1 MNKQTAVNGRV
12 VRSEGRAASSV
23 GGDGTTTRHYPEV
36 TLPDGT
42 TVFCVN
48 KAEAKLIFQSVPG
61 YFRHGIDIKDGDT
74 VVDVGANIG
83 LFTLA
88 AHRRCHGNVTVYA
101 FEPIPPVCNVL
112 RMNAERLAGGRVVV
126 LPYGLSGEDSTMSFE
141 YFERATAWSSA
152 YRDPSTRTMERQR
165 IKRGVLAGIRHG
177 EYASWLRFLPT
188 PVRSLA
194 VDLALRRMLEGT
206 TVSCRVTTLSSVIEE
221 HAIKAIDLLKL
232 DAEKSELDV
241 LRGIEERHWGLIRQI
256 VLEVEEASVQYSA
269 VAELLKTHGFKHI
282 TLDQNREQS
291 AGDVGLVYASR

>member
-1 MNKQTAVNGRV
+1 MSRVNSVANTDARASGAAAAVE
-12 VRSEGRAASSV
+12 SC
-23 GGDGTTTRHYPEV
+23 PEV
-36 TLPDGT
+36 TLPDGS

-88 AHRRCHGNVTVYA
+88 AHHKCHGNVTVYA
-101 FEPIPPVCNVL
+101 FEPIPPVFNVL
-112 RMNAERLAGGRVVV
+112 RMNAERLNGGKVVV
-126 LPYGLSGEDSTMSFE
+126 LPYGLSDENSTMSFE

-152 YRDPSTRTMERQR
+152 YRDPSTRTIERQR

-206 TVSCRVTTLSSVIEE
+206 TVSCRVTTLSSVMDE
-221 HAIKAIDLLKL
+221 HAIKAINLLKL
-232 DAEKSELDV
+232 DAEKSELKV

-269 VAELLKTHGFKHI
+269 IAELLRAHGFKHI

-291 AGDVGLVYASR
+291 AGDVGLVYAAR

>member
-1 MNKQTAVNGRV
+1 MNKQTAVSGRV

-23 GGDGTTTRHYPEV
+23 GGDGTTTRRYPEV
-36 TLPDGT
+36 TLADGT
-42 TVFCVN
+42 TVFCMN

-88 AHRRCHGNVTVYA
+88 AHQRCHGNVTVYA
-101 FEPIPPVCNVL
+101 FEPIPPVCHVL
-112 RMNAERLAGGRVVV
+112 SMNAERLDGGKVVV
-126 LPYGLSGEDSTMSFE
+126 LPYGLSDEDSTMTFE

-152 YRDPSTRTMERQR
+152 YRDPSTRTIERQR

-177 EYASWLRFLPT
+177 EYASWLRFLPI
-188 PVRSLA
+188 PLRSLA

-206 TVSCRVTTLSSVIEE
+206 TVDCRVTTLSAVIKEYG
-221 HAIKAIDLLKL
+221 INAIDLLKV
-232 DAEKSELDV
+232 DVEKSELDV
-241 LRGIEERHWGLIRQI
+241 LMGIENHDWGIIRQI
-256 VLEVEEASVQYSA
+256 VLEIEDVTTQYPTIA
-269 VAELLKTHGFKHI
+269 ALLRGHGFKNI